1 MIKIVYTF
9 KPYQV
14 PVTRFIKNNV
24 SFMDKLNVILI
35 EDLESVEWMEES
47 TWIES

>member
-9 KPYQV
+9 KPHQV

-24 SFMDKLNVILI
+24 SFMDKLNVIII
-35 EDLESVEWMEES
+35 ENLEPVESVDEPY
-47 TWIES
+47 WIES